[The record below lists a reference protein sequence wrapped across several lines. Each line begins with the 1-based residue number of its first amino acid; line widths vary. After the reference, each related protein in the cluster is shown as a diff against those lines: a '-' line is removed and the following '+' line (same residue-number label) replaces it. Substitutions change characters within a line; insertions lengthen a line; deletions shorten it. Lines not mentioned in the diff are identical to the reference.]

1 MALDKY
7 DLLHEDDQWKL
18 KQRGSQR
25 AVRSFDTKDEAKEFS
40 TEYVAKHT
48 GSLVIRKKNDK
59 IQEERTYP
67 RSADPKR
74 SPG

>member
-1 MALDKY
+1 MLNKY

-18 KQRGSQR
+18 RQRGAER
-25 AVRSFDTKDEAKEFS
+25 AIRSFETKDDGMEFS
-40 TEYVAKHT
+40 TKYVGTHG
-48 GSLVIRKKNDK
+48 GSLVVRKLNDR

>member
-1 MALDKY
+1 MLNKY

-18 KQRGSQR
+18 KQRGAER
-25 AVRSFDTKDEAKEFS
+25 AIRTFETKEEGMKFNTDYVDE
-40 TEYVAKHT
+40 HG
-48 GSLVIRKKNDK
+48 GSLVVRKLDDC

-74 SPG
+74 SLG